1 MSTMMNANK
10 HATSM
15 LFSKIASSHRLHT
28 RQYNPFF
35 GLCFGLYLCALLFL
49 STLISA
55 CSGSAA
61 TPTNKVPLIVTIT
74 NRDDA
79 KANADG
85 TWTVAHDDQI
95 IVTCNTAAKKCK
107 WTLQTSNAS
116 FTSTATEEAYSGTVI
131 ATEAAG
137 RITLT
142 AYADDFL
149 KNELV
154 LIVKPGVTSSE
165 PTTEVVTTC
174 TIAPDGKKTCTTTT
188 TTCVITSKGKVCT
201 VTTETTPPTS

>member
-1 MSTMMNANK
+1 MMYANNHPASK
-10 HATSM
+10 
-15 LFSKIASSHRLHT
+15 LFSKITSMRM
-28 RQYNPFF
+28 RQHNPFF
-35 GLCFGLYLCALLFL
+35 SLFLCAFLFL
-49 STLISA
+49 SSLLSG
-55 CSGSAA
+55 CSGAPA

-85 TWTVAHDDQI
+85 TWTVAHNDQI

-116 FTSTATEEAYSGTVI
+116 FTSTATEETYSGTVI

-149 KNELV
+149 KNELI
-154 LIVKPGVTSSE
+154 LIVKPGVTAGE
-165 PTTEVVTTC
+165 PVTEAVTTC
-174 TIAPDGKKTCTTTT
+174 TVAADGTKTCTTTT
-188 TTCVITSKGKVCT
+188 TTCEMTSKGKVCT
-201 VTTETTPPTS
+201 VTTEPTPPTT